1 MARISTYNKAV
12 PVVAED
18 KWIGSDSQNQMRTRN
33 FTAQDVAN
41 FINKKGGEDQNLRYT
56 YNDTTGYLTGSISF
70 ANGGAV
76 NVPLNSITTFNI
88 GAFDLRSPTLDL
100 GDWITTALLNSDV
113 LLTQCDDLNNWAIYS
128 WDSAIVTGVK
138 GEYQIGLSFRAG
150 SGSLIAGED
159 YFISLL
165 SYAGEG
171 DLHFTYVQGVAA
183 TTWNIQH
190 NLGKFPSITVIDT
203 ANTVV
208 TGEYTYDDINN
219 VTLTFSA
226 GFAGKAYLN

>member
-56 YNDTTGYLTGSISF
+56 YNDTTGYLTGSIAF
-70 ANGGAV
+70 ANGGAA

-88 GAFDLRSPTLDL
+88 GAFDLRSPTLNL

-128 WDSAIVTGVK
+128 WDSAVVTGVK

-150 SGSLIAGED
+150 SGSLIADED

-165 SYAGEG
+165 SYAGDG

>member
-128 WDSAIVTGVK
+128 WDSAVVTGVK

-150 SGSLIAGED
+150 SGSLIADED

>member
-1 MARISTYNKAV
+1 MARISTYDKAV

-128 WDSAIVTGVK
+128 WDSAVVTGVK

-150 SGSLIAGED
+150 SGSLIADED

>member
-41 FINKKGGEDQNLRYT
+41 FINKKGGEAQNLRYT
-56 YNDTTGYLTGSISF
+56 YNDTTGYLTGSIAF
-70 ANGGAV
+70 ANGGAA

-128 WDSAIVTGVK
+128 WDSAVVTGVK

-150 SGSLIAGED
+150 SGSLIADED

-165 SYAGEG
+165 SYAGDG

>member
-33 FTAQDVAN
+33 FTAQDVAD

-88 GAFDLRSPTLDL
+88 GAFDLRSPTLNL

-128 WDSAIVTGVK
+128 WDSAVVTGVK

-150 SGSLIAGED
+150 SGSLIADED

>member
-33 FTAQDVAN
+33 FTAQDVAD

-56 YNDTTGYLTGSISF
+56 YNDTTGYLTGSIAF
-70 ANGGAV
+70 ANGGAA

-88 GAFDLRSPTLDL
+88 GAFDLRSPTLNL

-128 WDSAIVTGVK
+128 WDSAVVTGVK

-150 SGSLIAGED
+150 SGSLIADED

-165 SYAGEG
+165 SYAGDG

>member
-33 FTAQDVAN
+33 FTAQDVAD

-56 YNDTTGYLTGSISF
+56 YNDTTGYLTGSIAF
-70 ANGGAV
+70 ANGGAA

-128 WDSAIVTGVK
+128 WDSAVVTGVK

-150 SGSLIAGED
+150 SGSLIADED

-165 SYAGEG
+165 SYAGDG

>member
-56 YNDTTGYLTGSISF
+56 YNDTTGYLTGSIAF
-70 ANGGAV
+70 ANGGAA

-88 GAFDLRSPTLDL
+88 GAFDLRSPTLNL

-128 WDSAIVTGVK
+128 WDSAVVTGVK

-150 SGSLIAGED
+150 SGSLIADED

>member
-1 MARISTYNKAV
+1 MARISTYQKAI

-76 NVPLNSITTFNI
+76 NVPLNSITTLDV
-88 GAFDLRSPTLDL
+88 GVFDLRSPTKNL
-100 GDWITTALLNSDV
+100 GNFITNALVSSEILLSD
-113 LLTQCDDLNNWAIYS
+113 CSDIANWAIYS
-128 WDSAIVTGVK
+128 WNTAVLK
-138 GEYQIGLSFRAG
+138 GSTLEYQVGLTFKAG
-150 SGSLIAGED
+150 GGSLVEGRD

-165 SYAGEG
+165 TNDASISNFTFDLDGNSLSYTITHGM
-171 DLHFTYVQGVAA
+171 
-183 TTWNIQH
+183 N
-190 NLGKFPSITVIDT
+190 KFPSVSVIEDGTNNQVFGNVTYNNLNQCTITFT
-203 ANTVV
+203 SLV
-208 TGEYTYDDINN
+208 TGK
-219 VTLTFSA
+219 VTF
-226 GFAGKAYLN
+226 N

>member
-1 MARISTYNKAV
+1 MARISTYDKAV

-56 YNDTTGYLTGSISF
+56 YNDTTGYITGSISF
-70 ANGGAV
+70 ANGGAA

-128 WDSAIVTGVK
+128 WDSAAVTGVK

-150 SGSLIAGED
+150 SGSLIADED

>member
-56 YNDTTGYLTGSISF
+56 YNDTTGYLTGSIAF
-70 ANGGAV
+70 ANGGAA

-88 GAFDLRSPTLDL
+88 GAFDLRSPTLNL

-128 WDSAIVTGVK
+128 WDSAVVTGVK

-150 SGSLIAGED
+150 CGSLIADED

>member
-128 WDSAIVTGVK
+128 WDSAVVTGVK

-150 SGSLIAGED
+150 SGSLIADED

-208 TGEYTYDDINN
+208 TGEYTYNDINN

>member
-41 FINKKGGEDQNLRYT
+41 FINKKGGEAQNLRYT
-56 YNDTTGYLTGSISF
+56 YNDTTGYITGSIAF
-70 ANGGAV
+70 ANGGAA

-88 GAFDLRSPTLDL
+88 GAFDLRSPTLDS

-128 WDSAIVTGVK
+128 WDSAAVTGVK

-150 SGSLIAGED
+150 SGSLIADED